1 MCWCCLQ
8 STTRMSL
15 AEENRLVKEIASLK
29 SQKRQLQSLGR
40 NQEDVSSR
48 APREAKGKEGN
59 PGISAGYLHLRRVFT
74 GGLQSMPRSTVV

>member
-1 MCWCCLQ
+1 
-8 STTRMSL
+8 MSL

-48 APREAKGKEGN
+48 ALGMRG
-59 PGISAGYLHLRRVFT
+59 
-74 GGLQSMPRSTVV
+74 